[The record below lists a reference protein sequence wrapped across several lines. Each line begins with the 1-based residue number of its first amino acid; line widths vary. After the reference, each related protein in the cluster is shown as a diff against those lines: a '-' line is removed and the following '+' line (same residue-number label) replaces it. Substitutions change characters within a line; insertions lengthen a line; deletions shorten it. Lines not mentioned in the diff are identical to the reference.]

1 MTAPDRSGEVA
12 VGALPNAPN
21 ARNAPNAP
29 VLPLRIGLLI
39 ASLHGGGAERVCSL
53 LTSHWA
59 RSGHHVTLMTFDG
72 PHNDAFTLA
81 SEVERV
87 VIGGAQLTKGR
98 WATLKK
104 NVGRVWRVRQQL
116 HALRLDVAVSFM
128 SVSNSCLAV
137 AGLGTATACIGS
149 ERTYPPSMA
158 LGRLSEFARWWLYGW
173 LDGVVALTEGGAEW
187 LRAHTLARSVYTIAN
202 PVQLPPPNRLP
213 WADPTVWCRPGAH
226 LLLAAGRLNPEKQFD
241 QLIRAFAQA
250 SDQASASHP
259 DLPQWQLCVLGEGPL
274 RAELQN
280 LVNEL
285 GLQGRVLLPGHVG
298 NMSDWLA
305 VADVFALTSAFEG
318 YPNVL
323 LEALACGVPSVA
335 YDCSTGPRELI
346 TEGVNGLLVP
356 PGQMQ
361 ALTQALGRL
370 MSDADL
376 RARMGRHA
384 DLTLDAHAIER
395 ISGRW
400 EAVFAD
406 VLARG
411 ALQAAA

>member
-1 MTAPDRSGEVA
+1 MTAPDRSDEVA
-12 VGALPNAPN
+12 VGALQNAL
-21 ARNAPNAP
+21 NAPNAP
-29 VLPLRIGLLI
+29 KPPIQPLRIGLLI
-39 ASLHGGGAERVCSL
+39 ASLRGGGAERVCSL

-59 RSGHHVTLMTFDG
+59 RCGHHVTLMTFDA

-81 SEVERV
+81 PEVERV

-104 NVGRVWRVRQQL
+104 NVCRVWRVRRQL
-116 HALRLDVAVSFM
+116 RASRLDVTVSFM

-158 LGRLSEFARWWLYGW
+158 LGRVSEFARWWLYGW
-173 LDGVVALTEGGAEW
+173 LDVVVALTDDGAEW
-187 LRAHTLARSVYTIAN
+187 LRAHTLARSVHTIAN
-202 PVQLPPPNRLP
+202 PVQLPLPNRLP
-213 WADPTVWCRPGAH
+213 RADPTVWCRPGAH
-226 LLLAAGRLNPEKQFD
+226 LLLAVGRLNPEKQFD

-259 DLPQWQLCVLGEGPL
+259 DSPQWQLCVLGEGPL
-274 RAELQN
+274 RADLQN

-298 NMSDWLA
+298 NMSDWLS

-318 YPNVL
+318 YPNAL
-323 LEALACGVPSVA
+323 LEALACGVPAVA

-346 TEGVNGLLVP
+346 TDGVNGLLVP
-356 PGQMQ
+356 PGQTQ

-376 RARMGRHA
+376 RAQMGRHA

-411 ALQAAA
+411 ARQAKA